1 MQEDAAGAGHDPGAG
16 VGAASAG
23 RGQGARPAGS
33 VLELQMIHL
42 LPVCE
47 YIAALVL

>member
-23 RGQGARPAGS
+23 WGQGARPAGS
-33 VLELQMIHL
+33 VQYNTVLDL
-42 LPVCE
+42 LGQYTV
-47 YIAALVL
+47 